1 MIILLLV
8 KIVKSFKSSV
18 YYLRYM
24 APASTNATV
33 KGTFLRTQS
42 YTVQAKHFKVHEI
55 KIPVLLL

>member
-1 MIILLLV
+1 
-8 KIVKSFKSSV
+8 
-18 YYLRYM
+18 M

-55 KIPVLLL
+55 KIPVHLLYK